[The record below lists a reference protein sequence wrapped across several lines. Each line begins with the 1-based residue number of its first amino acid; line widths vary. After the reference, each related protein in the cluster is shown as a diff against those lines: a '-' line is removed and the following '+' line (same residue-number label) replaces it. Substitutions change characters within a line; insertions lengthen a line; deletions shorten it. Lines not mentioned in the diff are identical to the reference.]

1 AGTRPGGRPTF
12 LAHARKVGKEACP
25 TVSPATPV
33 PSLRPVAPAG
43 PELAALGQQGRTSPA
58 QPSFARRARGEQGAS
73 APGPA
78 VLVAGCAQRSSMDRT
93 RDVPTLLR
101 SPIHRAIM
109 GSTDPAQT
117 VRVGTPIPLSRQAQ
131 RGQPEGPRQRGAF
144 LYLLS
149 CCTTRK
155 KVARRGEI
163 PAGRG
168 LN

>member
-1 AGTRPGGRPTF
+1 
-12 LAHARKVGKEACP
+12 
-25 TVSPATPV
+25 
-33 PSLRPVAPAG
+33 
-43 PELAALGQQGRTSPA
+43 
-58 QPSFARRARGEQGAS
+58 RGEQGAS
-73 APGPA
+73 ARGAA

-131 RGQPEGPRQRGAF
+131 RGQPEGPRQWGAF

-149 CCTTRK
+149 CCRTRK

-168 LN
+168 LNNPLVSGILTSCRHGSVTVASAHTPWRLNHSSRRFQPSSASSLR